1 MLLILEYIN
10 QISKNPTLKQFKNI
24 KNEIIWYLEC
34 KSNITKKE
42 IYLDKKPISNNI
54 VSLIDWFIKQKLKNI
69 PFQYII
75 KKSSFFGRDFIVDYR
90 ALVPRIETESLF
102 YELKKYEQVDNA
114 LEIGVGSGVICCTL
128 SLEKIAKKILGT
140 DISKPSI
147 DLTKENIKNLSIRNV
162 KIKKH
167 DFLTAKFNQK
177 FDLII
182 SNPPYINLED
192 YYKLP
197 IHIKHFEPQI
207 ALTDGA
213 DGLTFYHRFSI
224 VLKDILNQSGRFY
237 CEIGK
242 KNSLQKI
249 KNIFS
254 KKGYVVSC
262 INDLNNDVRF
272 LKIMH

>member
-1 MLLILEYIN
+1 MSLILEYIN
-10 QISKNPTLKQFKNI
+10 KISKKPTLKKFKNI

-34 KSNITKKE
+34 KSDITKEE
-42 IYLDKKPISNNI
+42 IYLYRKPISNKI
-54 VSLIDWFIKQKLKNI
+54 VSLIDSFVKQKLKNI
-69 PFQYII
+69 PFQYIV

-90 ALVPRIETESLF
+90 ALIPRTETESLF
-102 YELKKYEQVDNA
+102 YELKKYGQVNNA
-114 LEIGVGSGVICCTL
+114 LEIGVGSGAICCTM
-128 SLEKIAKKILGT
+128 SLEKVAKTILGT

-147 DLTKENIKNLSIRNV
+147 DLARENIENLSIKNI

-167 DFLTAKFNQK
+167 DFLTEKFNQK

-197 IHIKHFEPQI
+197 THIKHFEPQI

-213 DGLTFYHRFSI
+213 DGLIFYHRFSM
-224 VLKDILNQSGRFY
+224 VLKHILNQSGRFY

-249 KNIFS
+249 KNIFNR
-254 KKGYVVSC
+254 KGYVVSC
-262 INDLNNDVRF
+262 INDLNDDVRF
-272 LKIMH
+272 LKITY